1 MGKLIIFLKISTV
14 TYLQLGLYT
23 KKCKM
28 ILSYKYILCI
38 PGDQAIHTIVKQFPL
53 FPPPVQA
60 ILFNLFHTDDRWLH
74 GFRKYKIQITEWE
87 FYNTGFR
94 RNIIKR
100 IVDKTK
106 QVFKLL
112 SCSLLVSRRRG
123 YVLQI
128 TVWSITSD
136 IVWGCWLEDIWPDLL
151 Q

>member
-94 RNIIKR
+94 KNIIKR
-100 IVDKTK
+100 IVDKIK

-112 SCSLLVSRRRG
+112 SCSLWYLYICLSCFVATGKARRAPN
-123 YVLQI
+123 L
-128 TVWSITSD
+128 D
-136 IVWGCWLEDIWPDLL
+136 NWGSWFGP
-151 Q
+151 